1 MAQVISDID
10 SDHAEALGRRYLIRF
25 EEDTLRSRPLWTRV
39 IIEFL
44 GTFVLV
50 TVAAGSGV
58 INHYAGGGPVSR
70 TAAVI
75 APGAVV
81 MAMIYAWGPLSGL
94 HINPAVTFAFA
105 GRRVFPVGW
114 VAPYLVAQFVGA
126 IAAALF
132 LQAMFGDVSAG
143 GNYPIAKH
151 GGDWRSFVMEIVLTA
166 ILVSI
171 ILNTATGHRSI
182 GHNAALAVGS
192 TVALL
197 GLFASPIS
205 GASMNPA
212 RSLGPDIVGNHYAG
226 WWVYLAAPVIGAAIA
241 VMIIGA
247 VRGLP
252 DRKEQAAAQGGELA
266 DESMVPAPPG
276 PGGDR

>member
-1 MAQVISDID
+1 MATATKDDDATQAAS
-10 SDHAEALGRRYLIRF
+10 LQRRYLIRF
-25 EEDTLRSRPLWTRV
+25 EEDTLRQRPLWIRL

-58 INHYAGGGPVSR
+58 INHYVGGGPVSR

-75 APGAVV
+75 APGAAV

-94 HINPAVTFAFA
+94 HINPAVTTAFA
-105 GRRVFPVGW
+105 ARGVFPARW
-114 VAPYLVAQFVGA
+114 VVPYWVAQFAGA
-126 IAAALF
+126 IGAALF
-132 LQAMFGDVSAG
+132 LQAMFTHVAAG
-143 GNYPIAKH
+143 SNYPITTP
-151 GGDWRSFVMEIVLTA
+151 GGDWRSLVMEAALTA
-166 ILVSI
+166 ILVSV
-171 ILNTATGHRSI
+171 ILNTATGGRSI
-182 GHNAALAVGS
+182 GHNAAIAVGS

-212 RSLGPDIVGNHYAG
+212 RTLGPDIVGHDYTG
-226 WWVYLAAPVIGAAIA
+226 WWIYIAGPVIGAAIA
-241 VMIIGA
+241 VAIINA

-252 DRKEQAAAQGGELA
+252 DKEERDAAQGGDLPVLGRPKPPRPRE
-266 DESMVPAPPG
+266 AP
-276 PGGDR
+276 

>member
-1 MAQVISDID
+1 MAEVTVDRD
-10 SDHAEALGRRYLIRF
+10 SEHAASLGRRYLVRF
-25 EEDTLRSRPLWTRV
+25 EEDTLRQRPLWIRL

-58 INHYAGGGPVSR
+58 INHYVGGGPIGR

-94 HINPAVTFAFA
+94 HINPAVTFAFTA
-105 GRRVFPVGW
+105 RGVFPTKW
-114 VAPYLVAQFVGA
+114 VVPYWVVQLGGA
-126 IAAALF
+126 ICAALF
-132 LQAMFGDVSAG
+132 LQVMFGDVAAG
-143 GNYPIAKH
+143 GNYPIATS
-151 GGDWRSFVMEIVLTA
+151 GGQWRSLVMEAVLTA
-166 ILVSI
+166 ILVSV
-171 ILNTATGHRSI
+171 ILNTATGSRSI

-212 RSLGPDIVGNHYAG
+212 RSLGPDIVANGFTG
-226 WWVYLAAPVIGAAIA
+226 WWVYAFAPLVGAAIA
-241 VMIIGA
+241 VMLIGLT
-247 VRGLP
+247 RGLP
-252 DRKEQAAAQGGELA
+252 SKQEREAAEGGALPE
-266 DESMVPAPPG
+266 
-276 PGGDR
+276 

>member
-1 MAQVISDID
+1 MANVTTDQD
-10 SDHAEALGRRYLIRF
+10 SEHAAAVRRRYLVRF
-25 EEDTLRSRPLWTRV
+25 EEDMLRPRPLWIRV
-39 IIEFL
+39 IIECV

-58 INHYAGGGPVSR
+58 INHYAGGGPISR

-75 APGAVV
+75 APGAAV

-105 GRRVFPVGW
+105 NRRVFPARW
-114 VAPYLVAQFVGA
+114 VLPYWVAQFAGT
-126 IAAALF
+126 IGAALF
-132 LQAMFGDVSAG
+132 LQLMFTNVSQG
-143 GNYPIAKH
+143 GNYPIDKP
-151 GGDWRSFVMEIVLTA
+151 GGDWRSFVMETVLTA

-171 ILNTATGHRSI
+171 ILNTATGSRSI
-182 GHNAALAVGS
+182 GHNAAIAVGS

-212 RSLGPDIVGNHYAG
+212 RTLGPDIVGNDYTG
-226 WWVYLAAPVIGAAIA
+226 WWVYVAGPMLGAAIA
-241 VMIIGA
+241 VAVITA

-252 DRKEQAAAQGGELA
+252 SKEEREAAEGGALPIIG
-266 DESMVPAPPG
+266 DPAG
-276 PGGDR
+276 KTS